1 MSSARKL
8 FHPASINLHVE
19 DPDEREVKTIPQ
31 LIEFNA
37 RQNPDHVFCVQARKQ
52 QDSIPVS
59 HLQLKQAILKCSG
72 WLIANVEKLT
82 LPYADTD
89 GNICRG
95 PPVAL
100 AMNSDIGLLVHLL
113 SLLSLGVPV
122 LLLSAR
128 LNPSA
133 MKHLVLET
141 SAEAIIG
148 APNRRTTVQEARI
161 PLELQLRMVFLKT
174 VKMAVLTP
182 MPTRRYQCYLPK
194 TSEPPSMCKNPSKN
208 FSALKRTTQT

>member
-1 MSSARKL
+1 MSSAREL
-8 FHPASINLHVE
+8 FHPANISLHVE
-19 DPDEREVKTIPQ
+19 DPDEREIKTIPQ

-37 RQNPDHVFCVQARKQ
+37 RRNPDHIFCIQARNQ
-52 QDSIPVS
+52 QDRIPVS
-59 HLQLKQAILKCSG
+59 HLQLKQAVLKCSG

-128 LNPSA
+128 LNSSA

-141 SAEAIIG
+141 SPEAIIG
-148 APNRRTTVQEARI
+148 APNRRTTMQEARI
-161 PLELQLRMVFLKT
+161 PLELQLRVVSLKI
-174 VKMAVLTP
+174 VKLAVLTP
-182 MPTRRYQCYLPK
+182 KPTRRYLCYLPK
-194 TSEPPSMCKNPSKN
+194 T
-208 FSALKRTTQT
+208 